1 MKKVTIFAITLS
13 YLCLFMFGCNS
24 KDSEK
29 ISDSS
34 KQQIIEETETMSNLS
49 TDNVKTS
56 KPNVSNYQNTLD
68 TGIKNINGSKSDF
81 DKLDKDTQ
89 YVLINYLTGFY
100 EATLEAIENN
110 DIVSNYKGENVKYF
124 ENNFSEIID
133 NCDYNSDKINVINDF
148 YYLSYVCATYE
159 LEKIEFSMRV
169 SQDFNDFENTV
180 IIDDNY
186 CDYLEDL
193 TYIMTNLFN
202 EYVS

>member
-1 MKKVTIFAITLS
+1 MI
-13 YLCLFMFGCNS
+13 
-24 KDSEK
+24 
-29 ISDSS
+29 IS
-34 KQQIIEETETMSNLS
+34 SNLS
-49 TDNVKTS
+49 TDDVKANKS
-56 KPNVSNYQNTLD
+56 NVSNYQNTLD

-100 EATLEAIENN
+100 EATLGAIENN

-133 NCDYNSDKINVINDF
+133 NCDYDSDKINVINDF
-148 YYLSYVCATYE
+148 YYLSYVYVTYE

-169 SQDFNDFENTV
+169 SQDFSDFENTV

-202 EYVS
+202 EYVG